1 MQNNKYVAPVSPKK
15 KPETNET
22 DQSILTD
29 STSVT
34 MMNSFLIKNAGP
46 SFDNFHKAYMANR
59 KSERKATVIGASL
72 TNQAQA
78 AFTYSS

>member
-72 TNQAQA
+72 TN
-78 AFTYSS
+78 